1 MTTWKIR
8 RPGSADFFMEEKND
22 TVSLHAGSRSEVTI
36 KVFHKFH

>member
-1 MTTWKIR
+1 MTTWKN
-8 RPGSADFFMEEKND
+8 PQTWVCGFFMEEKND